1 MKEEGEEKK
10 TKKQNRYSEKGK
22 KEKGER
28 ERERNRL
35 EREKKKKHRSNVLS
49 SVPPKTKPYVD
60 VGRSKPSLPFST
72 ESLEGSLFVYS
83 SECRYKDWP
92 I

>member
-10 TKKQNRYSEKGK
+10 QKNKTDIQK
-22 KEKGER
+22 KEKRKKERER

-83 SECRYKDWP
+83 SECRYKD
-92 I
+92 